1 MEWNICIKMHIMFFL
16 GFNKIWTFL
25 VHFGSLFFW
34 SARRPFAVITD
45 LILALSQIC
54 SFLDQNAAHFSSLVC
69 MQVKFAV
76 ITDLAASTILYFT
89 VSRGDAKSLY
99 LLSLFQVQQLYIV
112 QMFHIHRWNNHQ
124 LVELYLSRKILDN
137 MDLYL
142 ENVWSGLKLAI
153 GKSPLIRLPLLLSD
167 SLSFRQ
173 QQFSQMLLGWNVPRE
188 LCRV

>member
-1 MEWNICIKMHIMFFL
+1 MFFL

-89 VSRGDAKSLY
+89 VSRGDAFYLY
-99 LLSLFQVQQLYIV
+99 FKFSNCTSYKCFTYIAEIITNWLSCIYPGKYWTIWIYIWK
-112 QMFHIHRWNNHQ
+112 MCD
-124 LVELYLSRKILDN
+124 LV
-137 MDLYL
+137 
-142 ENVWSGLKLAI
+142 
-153 GKSPLIRLPLLLSD
+153 
-167 SLSFRQ
+167 
-173 QQFSQMLLGWNVPRE
+173 
-188 LCRV
+188 